1 MRKTFQEL
9 SLKQSLLAL
18 SLVLVSSVAF
28 ADPSEKHQK
37 NCETPEAKSLMG
49 TTGSC
54 RIILAAKKIEKQGVC
69 IGTFMGSLPCA
80 VSYVAVPE
88 GAAMNLTC
96 GTDANA
102 PVINQDMEAESAG
115 YNVAT
120 LIRKADGQ
128 DVVVNDKNEYSLF
141 TNRMLD
147 VSIMDTTVAGV
158 KVSTATILLSL
169 QSGQVALS
177 NVTCK

>member
-1 MRKTFQEL
+1 M
-9 SLKQSLLAL
+9 KQSLLVL
-18 SLVLVSSVAF
+18 TLVLASSVAF

-49 TTGSC
+49 ATGSC
-54 RIILAAKKIEKQGVC
+54 RIVVAAKKIEKQGVC
-69 IGTFMGSLPCA
+69 VGTFMGSLPCV
-80 VSYVAVPE
+80 VSFIAVPE

-96 GTDANA
+96 GTDMNA
-102 PVINQDMEAESAG
+102 PVINQDMQAEAAG

-128 DVVVNDKNEYSLF
+128 DVVQNDKNDYSLF
-141 TNRMLD
+141 TNRMVD
-147 VSIMDTTVAGV
+147 VSITDTVIAGV
-158 KVSTATILLSL
+158 KVSTGTILLSL
-169 QSGQVALS
+169 QSGQVPLS